1 MHNRLFPVLGW
12 LGIVL
17 VLIAVRATFVTTPIS
32 MTELAIW
39 TFAAGA
45 PVLVVL
51 TLSRNSASGSVAQ
64 VLYDAEQGPSDRR
77 S

>member
-1 MHNRLFPVLGW
+1 VHNRIFPVLGW

-17 VLIAVRATFVTTPIS
+17 VLVAIRATFISAPIA

-39 TFAAGA
+39 AFAAGA

-51 TLSRNSASGSVAQ
+51 TLSRNAASGSVAQ
-64 VLYDAEQGPSDRR
+64 VLYDAEQGRSDRR